1 MRKFSSQAAVALAAT
16 LAFAVA
22 GCSQVSMLKG
32 RMAFKDA
39 TAAYKAQDYR
49 TAAEKYEETIVECKG
64 EAADCTDPN
73 LDAAYFYL
81 ANSYDNL
88 YRPARRGEAANDELL
103 QKAIVHYQ
111 KSAEV
116 DDDPQI
122 KRLAME
128 YLVNAYGPDKLNDPS
143 QAEPILLRMVEMDP
157 KEPTTY
163 FGLGNIY
170 EQSGDYERAEQM
182 LTKARDMR
190 PNDAQVY
197 MQLAGFYNR
206 QGEFDKTM
214 EALHARAAQEPNNP
228 EAYYTIATYYWEKA
242 YRDFTT
248 PEPDKIKFVMQ
259 GIDAIDKAIEL
270 KPDYFEAL
278 TYKGLLLRVQATLEK
293 DPKIQQQL
301 LRDAGQLSDRA
312 ADIRNKQRAAGAG
325 D

>member
-1 MRKFSSQAAVALAAT
+1 MRKFSSRAAVAAVAA
-16 LAFAVA
+16 LGVAVA
-22 GCSQVSMLKG
+22 GCSQVGMLKG

-49 TAAEKYEETIVECKG
+49 TAAEKYEETINECKG
-64 EAADCTDPN
+64 SGPDCTDPD
-73 LDAAYFYL
+73 LDSAYFYL

-103 QKAIVHYQ
+103 QKAIANYQ

-116 DDDPQI
+116 DNDPQI

-128 YLVNAYGPDKLNDPS
+128 YLVNAYGPDKLNDPA

-157 KEPTTY
+157 KEVNSY
-163 FGLGNIY
+163 FGLANIY

-182 LTKARDMR
+182 LTKARDVR

-214 EALHARAAQEPNNP
+214 EALHARASQEPNNP

-248 PEPDKIKFVMQ
+248 PQPDKIKFVAQ
-259 GIDAIDKAIEL
+259 GIEAIDKAIEL

-278 TYKGLLLRVQATLEK
+278 TYKNLLLRVQATLEK
-293 DPKIQQQL
+293 DPARQQQL
-301 LRDAGQLSDRA
+301 LREADQFRDRA
-312 ADIRNKQRAAGAG
+312 TDIRNKQRASAAG

>member
-1 MRKFSSQAAVALAAT
+1 MRKFSSQAAVALVAALG
-16 LAFAVA
+16 LAAA

-49 TAAEKYEETIVECKG
+49 TAAEKYEETIQECKG
-64 EAADCTDPN
+64 DAADCTDPA

-103 QKAIVHYQ
+103 QKAIANYQ

-163 FGLGNIY
+163 FGLANIY

-182 LTKARDMR
+182 LTRAREMR

-248 PEPDKIKFVMQ
+248 PEPDKITYVKQ
-259 GIDAIDKAIEL
+259 GIEAIDKAIEL

-278 TYKGLLLRVQATLEK
+278 TYKNLLLRVQATLEK
-293 DPKIQQQL
+293 DPKVQQAL
-301 LRDAGQLSDRA
+301 LREADQFRDRA
-312 ADIRNKQRAAGAG
+312 TEIRNKQRAAGAG

>member
-1 MRKFSSQAAVALAAT
+1 MRNVSSQAAAALIAA
-16 LAFAVA
+16 LSISAA
-22 GCSQVSMLKG
+22 GCGQVAMLKG

-49 TAAEKYEETIVECKG
+49 TAAQKYEETIVECKG
-64 EAADCTDPN
+64 SSPDCTDPN

-103 QKAIVHYQ
+103 QKAIANYQ

-116 DDDPQI
+116 DNDPQI

-143 QAEPILLRMVEMDP
+143 QAEPILLRMVELDP
-157 KEPTTY
+157 KEPNNY
-163 FGLGNIY
+163 FGLANIY

-182 LTKARDMR
+182 LVKARDMR

-214 EALHARAAQEPNNP
+214 EALHSRAAQEPNNP

-248 PEPDKIKFVMQ
+248 PQPDKIKFVQQ
-259 GIDAIDKAIEL
+259 GIQAIDKAIEL

-278 TYKGLLLRVQATLEK
+278 TYKNLLLRVQATLEK
-293 DPKIQQQL
+293 DPARQQAL
-301 LRDAGQLSDRA
+301 LREADQFRDRA
-312 ADIRNKQRAAGAG
+312 VEIRNKQRAAGAG